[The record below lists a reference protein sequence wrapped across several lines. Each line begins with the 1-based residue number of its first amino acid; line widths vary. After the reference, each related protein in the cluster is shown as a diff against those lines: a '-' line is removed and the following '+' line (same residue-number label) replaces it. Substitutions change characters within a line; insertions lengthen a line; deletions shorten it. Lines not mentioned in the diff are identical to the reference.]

1 MVFLVRYLYYIGIE
15 NDFLTNQIGRKMIQT
30 LKTIIKKMM
39 KTIRKTNGNSLA
51 EFAVTTAMMATL
63 ATTAAPKFGQ
73 IGAGAKEKKTIANM
87 DKILT
92 VANNFYNQT
101 LSEEGKGRFPGQ
113 SKYDQ
118 PVGGISLGDNQ
129 LTDEALEI
137 YLETILDAKDNYEAD
152 LGEFV
157 YVFSTSVD
165 DDDALQGGWMNTSTS
180 VVFDTDGALD
190 FKSDFGNNGIQSPF
204 QDGSYAYL
212 VIPGS
217 GSGTD
222 AQAPALVVIDTENP
236 AQLNKF
242 LVP

>member
-1 MVFLVRYLYYIGIE
+1 MFTKFFKR
-15 NDFLTNQIGRKMIQT
+15 
-30 LKTIIKKMM
+30 IKSNK
-39 KTIRKTNGNSLA
+39 GNSLA

-73 IGAGAKEKKTIANM
+73 VGAGAKEKKTMNNI

-113 SKYDQ
+113 EKYDVA
-118 PVGGISLGDNQ
+118 VGGITLSEGAQ
-129 LTDEALEI
+129 TDETLESYI
-137 YLETILDAKDNYEAD
+137 ETILDAKDSYTSE

-157 YVFSTSVD
+157 YVFSTSSD
-165 DDDALQGGWMNTSTS
+165 DDDALQGDWMSLETS
-180 VVFDTDGALD
+180 VVFDGNDEIGALD
-190 FKSDFGNNGIQSPF
+190 FKNDFGNNGMSSPF

-217 GSGTD
+217 GSGTS
-222 AQAPALVVIDTENP
+222 AQAPVVVVIDTENP
-236 AQLNKF
+236 SKLHKT

>member
-1 MVFLVRYLYYIGIE
+1 MFEKL
-15 NDFLTNQIGRKMIQT
+15 FKK
-30 LKTIIKKMM
+30 LKS
-39 KTIRKTNGNSLA
+39 RRGNSLA

-73 IGAGAKEKKTIANM
+73 IGAGAKEKKTIANI

-92 VANNFYNQT
+92 VANNYYNQT

-113 SKYDQ
+113 AKYDQ
-118 PVGGISLGDNQ
+118 PVGGIGLTEGQ

-137 YLETILDAKDNYEAD
+137 YVETILDAKTNYEDD

-157 YVFSTSVD
+157 YVFSTAVD
-165 DDDALQGGWMNTSTS
+165 DDDALQGGWMNTQTS
-180 VVFDTDGALD
+180 VVYDVDGALD
-190 FKSDFGNNGIQSPF
+190 FKKDFGNNGISSPF

-222 AQAPALVVIDTENP
+222 AQAPALIVIDTENP
-236 AQLNKF
+236 AELHKF

>member
-1 MVFLVRYLYYIGIE
+1 MFE
-15 NDFLTNQIGRKMIQT
+15 
-30 LKTIIKKMM
+30 TIKNLIKSFMR
-39 KTIRKTNGNSLA
+39 TIKSTKGNSLA

-73 IGAGAKEKKTIANM
+73 VGAGAKEKKTMNNI

-113 SKYDQ
+113 EKYDVE
-118 PVGGISLGDNQ
+118 VGGITLSEGQ

-137 YLETILDAKDNYEAD
+137 YVETILDAKDSYTSD

-157 YVFSTSVD
+157 YVFSPSVD
-165 DDDALQGGWMNTSTS
+165 DDDALDGDWMSLETS
-180 VVFDTDGALD
+180 VGYDGNSEVGALD
-190 FKSDFGNNGIQSPF
+190 FKKDFGNNGMTSPF

-217 GSGTD
+217 GSGTS
-222 AQAPALVVIDTENP
+222 AQAPVMVVIDTENP
-236 AQLNKF
+236 SKLHKT

>member
-1 MVFLVRYLYYIGIE
+1 MFE
-15 NDFLTNQIGRKMIQT
+15 T
-30 LKTIIKKMM
+30 IKKLVKSFMRQL
-39 KTIRKTNGNSLA
+39 KSTNGNSLA

-73 IGAGAKEKKTIANM
+73 IGAGAKEKKTIANI
-87 DKILT
+87 DKIVT

-118 PVGGISLGDNQ
+118 PVGGVNLAEGQ
-129 LTDEALEI
+129 LTDEALEV
-137 YLETILDAKDNYEAD
+137 YMETILDAKENYESD

-157 YVFSTSVD
+157 YIFSTASD
-165 DDDALQGGWMNTSTS
+165 DDDALQGNWMNLETS
-180 VVFDTDGALD
+180 VAFDVDGALD
-190 FKSDFGNNGIQSPF
+190 FKSDFGNNGLTSPF

-212 VIPGS
+212 IIPGS
-217 GSGTD
+217 GSGTS
-222 AQAPALVVIDTENP
+222 AQAPVLVVIDTENP
-236 AQLNKF
+236 SKLHKT

>member
-1 MVFLVRYLYYIGIE
+1 MFR
-15 NDFLTNQIGRKMIQT
+15 N
-30 LKTIIKKMM
+30 IIKKL
-39 KTIRKTNGNSLA
+39 KSRRGNSLA

-87 DKILT
+87 DKIIT

-118 PVGGISLGDNQ
+118 PVGGVSLSEGQ

-137 YLETILDAKDNYEAD
+137 YVETILENKDSFQSD

-157 YVFSTSVD
+157 YVFSTAVD
-165 DDDALQGGWMNTSTS
+165 DDDAVQGNWMNTSTS
-180 VVFDTDGALD
+180 VVYDVDGALD
-190 FKSDFGNNGIQSPF
+190 FKKDFGNNGISSPF

-236 AQLNKF
+236 SELHKF

>member
-1 MVFLVRYLYYIGIE
+1 MFKNLIKR
-15 NDFLTNQIGRKMIQT
+15 
-30 LKTIIKKMM
+30 LKS
-39 KTIRKTNGNSLA
+39 RRGNSLA
-51 EFAVTTAMMATL
+51 EFAVTTAMVATL

-73 IGAGAKEKKTIANM
+73 VGAGAKEKKTMNNI

-113 SKYDQ
+113 EKYDVA
-118 PVGGISLGDNQ
+118 VGGITLAEGAQ
-129 LTDEALEI
+129 TDETLEA
-137 YLETILDAKDNYEAD
+137 YVETILDAKDSYTSE

-157 YVFSTSVD
+157 YVFSPTSD
-165 DDDALQGGWMNTSTS
+165 DDDALQGDWMSLETS
-180 VVFDTDGALD
+180 VGYDGGDEIGALD
-190 FKSDFGNNGIQSPF
+190 FKQDFGNNGMTSPF

-217 GSGTD
+217 GSGTS
-222 AQAPALVVIDTENP
+222 AQAPVVVVIDTENP
-236 AQLNKF
+236 SKLHKT

>member
-1 MVFLVRYLYYIGIE
+1 MF
-15 NDFLTNQIGRKMIQT
+15 TNLIKT
-30 LKTIIKKMM
+30 LKS
-39 KTIRKTNGNSLA
+39 RRGNSLA

-73 IGAGAKEKKTIANM
+73 VGAGAKEKKTMANI

-92 VANNFYNQT
+92 VANNYYNQK

-113 SKYDQ
+113 SKYDSQ
-118 PVGGISLGDNQ
+118 VGGIDLAEGAS
-129 LTDEALEI
+129 TDETLEA
-137 YLETILDAKDNYEAD
+137 YVETILDAKYSYTSE

-157 YVFSTSVD
+157 YVFSPASD
-165 DDDALQGGWMNTSTS
+165 DDDALQGGWMNLETS
-180 VVFDTDGALD
+180 VGFDSDGALD
-190 FKSDFGNNGIQSPF
+190 FKADFGNQGIKSPF

-217 GSGTD
+217 GSGTS
-222 AQAPALVVIDTENP
+222 AQAPVIVVMDTENP
-236 AQLNKF
+236 SKLHKT

>member
-1 MVFLVRYLYYIGIE
+1 MR
-15 NDFLTNQIGRKMIQT
+15 
-30 LKTIIKKMM
+30 TIKSTK
-39 KTIRKTNGNSLA
+39 GNSLA

-73 IGAGAKEKKTIANM
+73 VGAGAKEKKTIANI

-92 VANNFYNQT
+92 VANNYYNQT

-113 SKYDQ
+113 EKYDVA
-118 PVGGISLGDNQ
+118 VGGIDLAEGA
-129 LTDEALEI
+129 LTDETLEAYI
-137 YLETILDAKDNYEAD
+137 ETILEQKASYEDD
-152 LGEFV
+152 LSEFV
-157 YVFSTSVD
+157 YIFSSAVD
-165 DDDALQGGWMNTSTS
+165 DDDALQGGWMNLETS
-180 VVFDTDGALD
+180 VDFDGGQEVGALD
-190 FKSDFGNNGIQSPF
+190 FKKDFGNQGIESPF

-222 AQAPALVVIDTENP
+222 AQAPVMVVIDTENP
-236 AQLNKF
+236 AKLNKT

>member
-1 MVFLVRYLYYIGIE
+1 MF
-15 NDFLTNQIGRKMIQT
+15 KT
-30 LKTIIKKMM
+30 LKQIIKKLMR
-39 KTIRKTNGNSLA
+39 TIKSTKGNSLA

-73 IGAGAKEKKTIANM
+73 VGAGAKEKKTIANL

-92 VANNFYNQT
+92 VANNYYNQT

-113 SKYDQ
+113 EKYDVA
-118 PVGGISLGDNQ
+118 VGGVTLADGAQ
-129 LTDEALEI
+129 TDETLEAYI
-137 YLETILDAKDNYEAD
+137 ETILENKVSYESD
-152 LGEFV
+152 LSEFV
-157 YVFSTSVD
+157 YVFSTATD
-165 DDDALQGGWMNTSTS
+165 DDDATQGGWMNLETS
-180 VVFDTDGALD
+180 VGFDGNAQVGALD
-190 FKSDFGNNGIQSPF
+190 FKEDFGNNGIQSPF

-222 AQAPALVVIDTENP
+222 AQAPVMVVIDTENP
-236 AQLNKF
+236 SKMHKT

>member
-1 MVFLVRYLYYIGIE
+1 MFE
-15 NDFLTNQIGRKMIQT
+15 T
-30 LKTIIKKMM
+30 IKKIV
-39 KTIRKTNGNSLA
+39 KRLSKKIKSTNGNSLA

-73 IGAGAKEKKTIANM
+73 VGAGAEEKKTMNNI

-113 SKYDQ
+113 EKYDVA
-118 PVGGISLGDNQ
+118 VGGIDLAQDAS
-129 LTDEALEI
+129 TDETLEA
-137 YLETILDAKDNYEAD
+137 YVETVLDQKDSYTSD

-157 YVFSTSVD
+157 YVFSPSSD
-165 DDDALQGGWMNTSTS
+165 DDDALQGDWMSLESS
-180 VVFDTDGALD
+180 VGYDGNSEVGALD
-190 FKSDFGNNGIQSPF
+190 FKQDFGNNGMTSPF

-217 GSGTD
+217 GSGTS
-222 AQAPALVVIDTENP
+222 AQAPVVVVIDTENP
-236 AQLNKF
+236 SKLHKT

>member
-1 MVFLVRYLYYIGIE
+1 MFKNLL
-15 NDFLTNQIGRKMIQT
+15 KT
-30 LKTIIKKMM
+30 LKS
-39 KTIRKTNGNSLA
+39 RRGNSLA

-73 IGAGAKEKKTIANM
+73 VGAGAKEKKTMANI

-92 VANNFYNQT
+92 VANNYYNQT

-113 SKYDQ
+113 EKYDIQ
-118 PVGGISLGDNQ
+118 VGGIGLSEGTS
-129 LTDEALEI
+129 TDETLEA
-137 YLETILDAKDNYEAD
+137 YVETILDNKVSYDSE

-157 YVFSTSVD
+157 YVFSPTSD
-165 DDDALQGGWMNTSTS
+165 DDDALQGDWMSLETS
-180 VVFDTDGALD
+180 VGFDGNSEIGALD
-190 FKSDFGNNGIQSPF
+190 FKQDFGNKGMQSPF

-217 GSGTD
+217 GSGTS
-222 AQAPALVVIDTENP
+222 AQAPVIVVIDTENP
-236 AQLNKF
+236 SKLHKT

>member
-1 MVFLVRYLYYIGIE
+1 MFE
-15 NDFLTNQIGRKMIQT
+15 T
-30 LKTIIKKMM
+30 IKKFF
-39 KTIRKTNGNSLA
+39 KTLTKAVKNNRGNSLA

-73 IGAGAKEKKTIANM
+73 IGSGAREKKTISNI

-92 VANNFYNQT
+92 VANNYYNQT

-113 SKYDQ
+113 SKYDVA
-118 PVGGISLGDNQ
+118 VGGIDLSEGQ
-129 LTDEALEI
+129 LTDEALEAYI
-137 YLETILDAKDNYEAD
+137 ETILDSKVSYDSS

-157 YVFSTSVD
+157 YVFSPTSD
-165 DDDALQGGWMNTSTS
+165 DDDALQGGWMNLETS
-180 VVFDTDGALD
+180 VDFNSGGALD
-190 FKSDFGNNGIQSPF
+190 FKKDFGNNGMQSPF

-222 AQAPALVVIDTENP
+222 AQAPVMVVIDTENP
-236 AQLNKF
+236 SKLYKT

>member
-1 MVFLVRYLYYIGIE
+1 MF
-15 NDFLTNQIGRKMIQT
+15 TN
-30 LKTIIKKMM
+30 LIKKL
-39 KTIRKTNGNSLA
+39 KSRRGNSLA

-73 IGAGAKEKKTIANM
+73 VGAGAKEKKTMANI

-92 VANNFYNQT
+92 VANNYYNQT

-113 SKYDQ
+113 EKYDIQ
-118 PVGGISLGDNQ
+118 VGGIGLSEGTS
-129 LTDEALEI
+129 TDETLEA
-137 YLETILDAKDNYEAD
+137 YVETILDAKDSYDSE

-157 YVFSTSVD
+157 YVFSPTSD
-165 DDDALQGGWMNTSTS
+165 DDDALQGDWMSLETS
-180 VVFDTDGALD
+180 VGFDGNSEVGALD
-190 FKSDFGNNGIQSPF
+190 FKNDFGNKGMQSPF

-217 GSGTD
+217 GSGTS
-222 AQAPALVVIDTENP
+222 AQGRPVIVVIDTENP
-236 AQLNKF
+236 SKLHKT

>member
-1 MVFLVRYLYYIGIE
+1 MFR
-15 NDFLTNQIGRKMIQT
+15 N
-30 LKTIIKKMM
+30 IIKKL
-39 KTIRKTNGNSLA
+39 KSTKGNSLA

-73 IGAGAKEKKTIANM
+73 IGAGAKEKKTIANI
-87 DKILT
+87 DKIVT

-101 LSEEGKGRFPGQ
+101 LAEEGKGRFPGQ

-118 PVGGISLGDNQ
+118 PVGGVSLGDGQ

-137 YLETILDAKDNYEAD
+137 YMETILDAKDNYEAD

-157 YVFSTSVD
+157 YVFSTASD
-165 DDDALQGGWMNTSTS
+165 DDDALQGNWMNDETS
-180 VVFDTDGALD
+180 VVFDVDGALD
-190 FKSDFGNNGIQSPF
+190 FKSDFGNNGISSPF

-212 VIPGS
+212 IIPGS
-217 GSGTD
+217 GSGTS
-222 AQAPALVVIDTENP
+222 AQAPVLVVIDTENP
-236 AQLNKF
+236 SKLHKT

>member
-1 MVFLVRYLYYIGIE
+1 MRRTEMF
-15 NDFLTNQIGRKMIQT
+15 KT
-30 LKTIIKKMM
+30 LKQIIKKLMR
-39 KTIRKTNGNSLA
+39 TIKSTKGNSLA

-73 IGAGAKEKKTIANM
+73 VGAGAKEKKTIANL

-92 VANNFYNQT
+92 VANNYYNQT

-113 SKYDQ
+113 EKYDVA
-118 PVGGISLGDNQ
+118 VGGVTLADGAQ
-129 LTDEALEI
+129 TDETLEAYI
-137 YLETILDAKDNYEAD
+137 ETILENKVSYESD
-152 LGEFV
+152 LSEFV
-157 YVFSTSVD
+157 YIFSTASD
-165 DDDALQGGWMNTSTS
+165 DDDALQGGWMNLETS
-180 VVFDTDGALD
+180 VGFDGNAQVGALD
-190 FKSDFGNNGIQSPF
+190 FKEDFGNNGIQSPF

-222 AQAPALVVIDTENP
+222 AQAPVMVVIDTENP
-236 AQLNKF
+236 SKMHKT

>member
-1 MVFLVRYLYYIGIE
+1 MFKNLL
-15 NDFLTNQIGRKMIQT
+15 KT
-30 LKTIIKKMM
+30 LKS
-39 KTIRKTNGNSLA
+39 RRGNSLA

-73 IGAGAKEKKTIANM
+73 VGAGAKEKKTMANI

-92 VANNFYNQT
+92 VANNYYNQT

-113 SKYDQ
+113 EKYDIQ
-118 PVGGISLGDNQ
+118 VGGIGLSEGTS
-129 LTDEALEI
+129 TDETLEA
-137 YLETILDAKDNYEAD
+137 YVETILDNKVSYDSE

-157 YVFSTSVD
+157 YVFSPTSD
-165 DDDALQGGWMNTSTS
+165 DDDALQGDWMSLETS
-180 VVFDTDGALD
+180 VGFDGNSEIGALD
-190 FKSDFGNNGIQSPF
+190 FKQDFGNKGVQSPF

-217 GSGTD
+217 GSGTS
-222 AQAPALVVIDTENP
+222 AQAPVIVVIDTENP
-236 AQLNKF
+236 SKLHKT

>member
-1 MVFLVRYLYYIGIE
+1 MC
-15 NDFLTNQIGRKMIQT
+15 
-30 LKTIIKKMM
+30 
-39 KTIRKTNGNSLA
+39 IRDR
-51 EFAVTTAMMATL
+51 

-73 IGAGAKEKKTIANM
+73 IGAGAKEKKTIANI

-92 VANNFYNQT
+92 VANNYYNQT

-113 SKYDQ
+113 AKYDQ
-118 PVGGISLGDNQ
+118 PVGGIGLTEGQ

-137 YLETILDAKDNYEAD
+137 YVETILDAKTNYED
-152 LGEFV
+152 ELGEFV
-157 YVFSTSVD
+157 YVFSTAVD
-165 DDDALQGGWMNTSTS
+165 DDDALQGGWMNTQTS
-180 VVFDTDGALD
+180 VVYDVDGALD
-190 FKSDFGNNGIQSPF
+190 FKKDFGNNGISSPF

-222 AQAPALVVIDTENP
+222 AQAPALIVIDTENP
-236 AQLNKF
+236 AELHKF